1 MALYLGNI
9 KIAGDGDEGTAIIS
23 CDSYEDYQQK
33 LNSGDYPEGT
43 TYVMPDTQ
51 ASLAQVAFT
60 GSYNDLSNKPTLA
73 VVATTGSYNDLSNKP
88 TIPSGQVQSNWT
100 QTTTTAVDFIKNKP
114 TIGNGTLSITVGSTA
129 TTFTAN
135 STENKSITIPAVSV
149 VATLPSSPNA
159 NTLYFVTSSN

>member
-51 ASLAQVAFT
+51 ASLARVAFT
-60 GSYNDLSNKPTLA
+60 GSYNDLSNKP
-73 VVATTGSYNDLSNKP
+73 S
-88 TIPSGQVQSNWT
+88 IPSGQVQSNWT

>member
-51 ASLAQVAFT
+51 ASLARVAFT
-60 GSYNDLSNKPTLA
+60 GSYNDLSNKP
-73 VVATTGSYNDLSNKP
+73 S
-88 TIPSGQVQSNWT
+88 IPSGQVQSNWT

-149 VATLPSSPNA
+149 VATLPSSPNT

>member
-33 LNSGDYPEGT
+33 LNSGDYPPGTAYATPNEGEISE
-43 TYVMPDTQ
+43 Q
-51 ASLAQVAFT
+51 L
-60 GSYNDLSNKPTLA
+60 
-73 VVATTGSYNDLSNKP
+73 
-88 TIPSGQVQSNWT
+88 QSDWT
-100 QTTTTAVDFIKNKP
+100 QTDTTKVDYIKNKP

-149 VATLPSSPNA
+149 VATLPSSPNT
-159 NTLYFVTSSN
+159 NTLYFVTNSN

>member
-60 GSYNDLSNKPTLA
+60 GSYNDLSNKP
-73 VVATTGSYNDLSNKP
+73 S
-88 TIPSGQVQSNWT
+88 IPSGQVQSNWT